1 MVINHA
7 RQVTKRRVS
16 YQNMIYYVQKEIDMD
31 IFKIAEGDKGL
42 SNDEIAQLL
51 AQALA
56 DWEARKGTVRNALII
71 PPDFTRFHSNAG
83 FITQVFYRLLTAKG
97 AAVDILP
104 ALGTHVP
111 VSESQ
116 WKTMFGE
123 IPYSQML
130 VHNFRADCVRL
141 GEVPA
146 AEIEAITEGLWKD
159 PVSVEVN
166 KLLMDEKYDLIV
178 SPGQVVPHEVIGM
191 ANHAKNIFVGTGG
204 ADMINKSHMI
214 GAVCGMEKAMGR
226 DHTPVR
232 RIFDYAF
239 DHYVAQR
246 PILWVLTVNT
256 APGGQIKSHGLFIGE
271 GRNCLTEAVKL
282 AQQKNIDYVEHGL
295 KKCVVYLDPS
305 EFSSTWLGNKA
316 VYRTRM
322 AMADG
327 GELVILAPGVKQFGE
342 DKTVDGLIRKYGY
355 RGRLHTLEVFQREDA
370 ADLRANMGAAAH
382 LIHGSSDGRF
392 SITYCVKNITRE
404 EVEGVG
410 FKSADYDEMAKKYD
424 PAKLAYGYNTVD
436 GEEIYFI
443 PNPALGL
450 WINREKFQG

>member
-1 MVINHA
+1 
-7 RQVTKRRVS
+7 
-16 YQNMIYYVQKEIDMD
+16 MD
-31 IFKIAEGDKGL
+31 IFKIAEEG
-42 SNDEIAQLL
+42 STISDEEIVQLL
-51 AQALA
+51 EKALA
-56 DWEARKGTVRNALII
+56 DWEFKNGDVRKALII

-83 FITQVFYRLLTAKG
+83 LITQVFYNLLIATDAE
-97 AAVDILP
+97 VDILP
-104 ALGTHVP
+104 ALGTHAP
-111 VSESQ
+111 VSETQ
-116 WKTMFGE
+116 WKTMFGD
-123 IPYSQML
+123 IPYERMI
-130 VHNFRADCVRL
+130 VHNWRTDVVKL

-146 AEIEAITEGLWKD
+146 EEVKRLSDGLWTE

-166 KLLMDEKYDLIV
+166 RRLMDESYDLII

-204 ADMINKSHMI
+204 SDMINKSHMI

-232 RIFDYAF
+232 QLFDYAF
-239 DHYVAQR
+239 EHYMAKR

-256 APGGQIKSHGLFIGE
+256 APGGKIASHGLFIGE

-282 AQQKNIDYVEHGL
+282 AQKKNIDYVEHGL
-295 KKCVVYLDPS
+295 GKCVVYLDPS

-327 GELVILAPGVKQFGE
+327 GELIILAPGVKQFGE
-342 DKTVDGLIRKYGY
+342 DRTVDGLIRKYGY
-355 RGRLHTLEVFQREDA
+355 RGRLHTLEVFKRDDA
-370 ADLRANMGAAAH
+370 DDLRANMGAAAH

-392 SITYCVKNITRE
+392 SITYCVKNITKE
-404 EVEGVG
+404 EIEGVG
-410 FKSADYDEMAKKYD
+410 FKAADYDEMAAKYD
-424 PAKLAYGYNTVD
+424 PAKLKYGYNTVD

-450 WINREKFQG
+450 WINKEKFNA

>member
-1 MVINHA
+1 
-7 RQVTKRRVS
+7 
-16 YQNMIYYVQKEIDMD
+16 MD
-31 IFKIAEGDKGL
+31 IFRTAKDDNGL
-42 SNDEIAQLL
+42 SIEEIKA
-51 AQALA
+51 
-56 DWEARKGTVRNALII
+56 ALIEALEGRRLNKVLLV

-83 FITQVFYRLLTAKG
+83 LISNFCYTYLTAKG
-97 AAVDILP
+97 VEVDVLP

-123 IPYSQML
+123 IPYGRMI
-130 VHNFRADCVRL
+130 VHNWRTDVVKLGDIPADV
-141 GEVPA
+141 VS
-146 AEIEAITEGLWKD
+146 EISEGLWKT
-159 PVSVEVN
+159 SLAVEIN
-166 KLLMDEKYDLIV
+166 KLVMDPKYDLVI

-191 ANHAKNIFVGTGG
+191 ANHAKNLFVGVGG
-204 ADMINKSHMI
+204 SEMINCSHMI

-226 DHTPVR
+226 DHSPVR
-232 RIFDYAF
+232 RLFDYAMEHF
-239 DHYVAQR
+239 IYGKR
-246 PILWVLTVNT
+246 PILFALTVTT
-256 APGGQIKSHGLFIGE
+256 APGGNIRTHGLFIGE
-271 GRNCLTEAVKL
+271 GRECLTEAVKL

-305 EFSSTWLGNKA
+305 EFTSTWLGNKS

-327 GELVILAPGVKQFGE
+327 GELIVLAPGVRHFGE
-342 DKTVDGLIRKYGY
+342 DEAVDKLIRKYGY
-355 RGRLHTLEVFQREDA
+355 RGRIHTLEVFEKPESE
-370 ADLRANMGAAAH
+370 DLRSNMGAAAH

-392 SITYCVKNITRE
+392 SITYAVKEISKE

-410 FKSADYDEMAKKYD
+410 FKAADYDEMAAKYN
-424 PAKLAYGYNTVD
+424 PEKLSYGYNTVD

-450 WINREKFQG
+450 WINRERFQ